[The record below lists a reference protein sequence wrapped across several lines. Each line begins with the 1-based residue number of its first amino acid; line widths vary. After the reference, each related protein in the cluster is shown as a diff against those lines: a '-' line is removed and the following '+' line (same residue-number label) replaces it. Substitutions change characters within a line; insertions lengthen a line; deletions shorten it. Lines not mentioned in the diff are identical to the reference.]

1 MSQQQ
6 RRSLKNVVLTRKYHA
21 PYMGTSVF
29 MSLSL
34 LFTLYAM
41 LMYRFVE
48 LSREGGDLPVQYLV
62 VLSSVVAL
70 FIAAG
75 IVAVNV
81 LAAHRIAGVHIKL
94 LKTFKTIQEG
104 DFSARLRFR
113 KEDKL
118 EEVEEAFNS
127 MMEVVESKMKS

>member
-1 MSQQQ
+1 
-6 RRSLKNVVLTRKYHA
+6 
-21 PYMGTSVF
+21 

-34 LFTLYAM
+34 LFTLYGM

-48 LSREGGDLPVQYLV
+48 LSREGADLPVEYLV

-94 LKTFKTIQEG
+94 LKTFKSVQEG

-113 KEDKL
+113 KDDKL
-118 EEVEEAFNS
+118 EEVEAAFNS
-127 MMEVVESKMKS
+127 MMEVVESKTNS

>member
-1 MSQQQ
+1 MAQQQ
-6 RRSLKNVVLTRKYHA
+6 RRSLKNIVLTKKYHL

-34 LFTLYAM
+34 LFTLYGM
-41 LMYRFVE
+41 LMYRFLE
-48 LSREGGDLPVQYLV
+48 LSRDGADLPVHYLV
-62 VLSSVVAL
+62 LVSSVVTL

-81 LAAHRIAGVHIKL
+81 LAAHRIAGVHIKM

-104 DFSARLRFR
+104 DFSARLHFR

-118 EEVEEAFNS
+118 KEVEEAFNS
-127 MMEVVESKMKS
+127 MMEVVETKTNS